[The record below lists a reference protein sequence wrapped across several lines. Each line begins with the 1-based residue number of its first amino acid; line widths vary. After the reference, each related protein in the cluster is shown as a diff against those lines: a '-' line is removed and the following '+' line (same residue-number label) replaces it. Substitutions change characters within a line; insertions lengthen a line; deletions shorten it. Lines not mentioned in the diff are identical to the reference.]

1 MKKYKIDSYNP
12 TTFEKSNIETSL
24 PEALVNEIEKVLGN
38 IEGLTPTPILINPTD
53 LSISIG
59 IIEDKERTLKYR
71 VSITSCN

>member
-24 PEALVNEIEKVLGN
+24 PETLVTEIEKVLGN

>member
-12 TTFEKSNIETSL
+12 TTFEKSNIETLL
-24 PEALVNEIEKVLGN
+24 PEALVTEIEKVLGN
-38 IEGLTPTPILINPTD
+38 IEGLTPTPILINPAD

>member
-12 TTFEKSNIETSL
+12 TTFEKSNIETLL
-24 PEALVNEIEKVLGN
+24 PEALVTEIEKVLGN